1 MKRKGENLMD
11 NMVFLG
17 TIFPML
23 ILIPQSYS
31 VLALSDPKHCQ
42 GHDVCYTIGYRDGYD
57 DTQCSL

>member
-1 MKRKGENLMD
+1 MD

-31 VLALSDPKHCQ
+31 VLALNDPKYCQ
-42 GHDVCYTIGYRDGYD
+42 GHDVCYTIGYRDGYNYK
-57 DTQCSL
+57 QRSL

>member
-1 MKRKGENLMD
+1 MKRKGENIMD

-23 ILIPQSYS
+23 ILISQSCS

-42 GHDVCYTIGYRDGYD
+42 GHDVRYTIGYRDGYND
-57 DTQCSL
+57 AQRSL